1 MDYILEEPVNLIASM
16 NLETSTVTYDD
27 SCLPKI
33 LMKKGWVFRK
43 GDTLT
48 FSLNKFSIPDMGE
61 TTFNSISIMNGSV
74 SAQIYKPLTQIMAK
88 VGDMEDRP
96 NHIKLK
102 FIYDV
107 PSENNSVFIMAF
119 TNDTMIPLVEGESME
134 NSKSTL
140 SLPVYAS
147 DTYVNKSDYSIIKNG
162 NMINK
167 ILFNNELLY
176 PLSFTDVKTLNFQSK
191 DGTIPYTMNLVKDN
205 RGGYWV
211 ELDKTT
217 FTFEKGV
224 AYLLVPDVTE
234 YYGIFD
240 WLPATGVL
248 YGLAYFGV
256 SVKDATVD
264 DNDKSL
270 ISLRLIQY
278 PQDPSKT
285 VLMLVLIEKPDYNG
299 TATVSFR
306 FPIENYENFIVYENQ
321 SEGGTTGYYKEW
333 VTFRKNK
340 NGTYDGIAE
349 LLNVKNE
356 TGIKLKKLYSSNGES
371 LTPNTYS
378 ASTYNGQS
386 GVGEGYYAKNMVEI
400 SYTIEGDTITFTNPK
415 PSGNTSPAMAIF
427 MNNIP

>member
-16 NLETSTVTYDD
+16 NTETSTVTYDD

-33 LMKKGWVFRK
+33 LMKKGWIFRK

-48 FSLNKFSIPDMGE
+48 FSLNKFSIPGMEE
-61 TTFNSISIMNGSV
+61 TTFNSIIIMNGVV
-74 SAQIYKPLTQIMAK
+74 SAQIYKPLTQIIAK

-107 PSENNSVFIMAF
+107 PSENNSIFIMLA
-119 TNDTMIPLVEGESME
+119 DGAVIPLVEGESVE
-134 NSKSTL
+134 KSKSTL
-140 SLPVYAS
+140 SLPVYAQG
-147 DTYVNKSDYSIIKNG
+147 TYVNKSDYSIIKNG

-191 DGTIPYTMNLVKDN
+191 DGSIPYTMSLTKDN

-217 FTFEKGV
+217 FTFEKSI
-224 AYLLVPDVTE
+224 AYLLIPDVTE

-240 WLPATGVL
+240 WLPASGVL

-256 SVKDATVD
+256 PVKDATVD
-264 DNDKSL
+264 DNNKSL

-285 VLMLVLIEKPDYNG
+285 VLMLILVEKPDYNG
-299 TATVSFR
+299 EATVSFR

-321 SEGGTTGYYKEW
+321 SEGGTLGYYKEW

-386 GVGEGYYAKNMVEI
+386 GVGDGYYSKNMVEI
-400 SYTIEGDTITFTNPK
+400 SYTVEGDTITFTNPK